1 MTVKTKQNKNQMILD
16 RELTWPTK
24 PKISTTVQKRF
35 ANLWVRVFHLYKM
48 DDSMNDSYPI
58 GMLMSVVI
66 Q

>member
-1 MTVKTKQNKNQMILD
+1 MILD

-24 PKISTTVQKRF
+24 PKISTTVQKKS

-48 DDSMNDSYPI
+48 VESMNDSYLI